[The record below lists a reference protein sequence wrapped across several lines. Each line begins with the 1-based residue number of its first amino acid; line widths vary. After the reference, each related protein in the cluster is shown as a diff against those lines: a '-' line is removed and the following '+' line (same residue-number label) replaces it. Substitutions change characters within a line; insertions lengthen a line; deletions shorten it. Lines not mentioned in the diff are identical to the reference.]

1 MPDKKHLWLHLLHC
15 VHSRGLKTVL
25 IEREDFGSGTS
36 SKSTKLV
43 HGGVRYLEKAFWH
56 LDYSQLKLVWEALH
70 VSMKVG
76 LRHHPHG
83 ICMASD

>member
-1 MPDKKHLWLHLLHC
+1 MPDKKHHWLHLLHF
-15 VHSRGLKTVL
+15 VHSRGLRTVL

-76 LRHHPHG
+76 LHHPHG
-83 ICMASD
+83 ICMASN